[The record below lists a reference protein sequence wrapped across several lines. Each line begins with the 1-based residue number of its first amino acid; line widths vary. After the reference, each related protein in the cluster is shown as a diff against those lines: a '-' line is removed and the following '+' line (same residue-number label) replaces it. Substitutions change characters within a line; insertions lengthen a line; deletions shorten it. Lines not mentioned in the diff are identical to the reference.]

1 MAGYILL
8 KGLAWLVVA
17 LVFVVPVSAQTADDL
32 GTFGAFNLVVEE
44 VSADAKAAGIT
55 QQDLR
60 EMMISALGSANML
73 HRIKLDKVDRC
84 PCVYLQI
91 TIQKAALA
99 TSAIRRGLDDPLA
112 DLFSYGAVLE
122 ILEPVVRDRDGRR
135 TIGTT
140 WHTGHVDYT
149 LSLGALRPRLT
160 ESIRDLVTAFSDAIG
175 PESGAPPK

>member
-1 MAGYILL
+1 M
-8 KGLAWLVVA
+8 KRLAWLVVA
-17 LVFVVPVSAQTADDL
+17 FAFVVPVSAQTADDL
-32 GTFGAFNLVVEE
+32 GTFGSFNLVVEA
-44 VSADAKAAGIT
+44 VSADANAAGIT

-60 EMMISALGSANML
+60 EMMISALGSTNML
-73 HRIKLDKVDRC
+73 HRIKLGKFDRC
-84 PCVYLQI
+84 PCLYLQI

-99 TSAIRRGLDDPLA
+99 SSAIRRGLDDPAA

-149 LSLGALRPRLT
+149 LSVGALRLRLT
-160 ESIRDLVTAFSDAIG
+160 ESIRDLVTAFGDAIG
-175 PESGAPPK
+175 PELQPK

>member
-1 MAGYILL
+1 L

-17 LVFVVPVSAQTADDL
+17 FAFVVPVSAQTSDDL
-32 GTFGAFNLVVEE
+32 GAFGSFNLVVEE
-44 VSADAKAAGIT
+44 VSSDAKAASIT

-60 EMMISALGSANML
+60 EMMIGALRSAHML
-73 HRIKLDKVDRC
+73 HRIKLGKVDRC

-99 TSAIRRGLDDPLA
+99 SSAIRRGLDDPLT

-122 ILEPVVRDRDGRR
+122 ILEPVVRDRDGQR

-149 LSLGALRPRLT
+149 LSVEALRPRLT
-160 ESIRDLVTAFSDAIG
+160 ESIRDLVTAFGDAIG
-175 PESGAPPK
+175 PESSAQPK